1 MCSWLICRRQAEHE
15 NRNWCLEYLTVEVT
29 SSVYY
34 SICLYKVCTRASA
47 SDYLQAVNLPASEAI
62 MLFHTIVSVHQLN
75 YMALHSANWPPI
87 TDTHIPVVTKT
98 SCHYPHQSLHL
109 RTMYFWLFHYPKIRL
124 MRKDQGLHQNLWKQ
138 YIICHNLFVLLL
150 VDMGLQYYNILLT
163 FSCR

>member
-1 MCSWLICRRQAEHE
+1 MNL
-15 NRNWCLEYLTVEVT
+15 CLGYLTLEVT
-29 SSVYY
+29 GPVYY
-34 SICLYKVCTRASA
+34 SICLHRVCTRASA
-47 SDYLQAVNLPASEAI
+47 WVYLQAVILPASEAI
-62 MLFHTIVSVHQLN
+62 MLFHTIVSVPQLN

-87 TDTHIPVVTKT
+87 THTHIPVVTKT
-98 SCHYPHQSLHL
+98 LCHYPHHILHL

-150 VDMGLQYYNILLT
+150 VDTGLYWHNILLT